1 MRIAVR
7 LGQVLTVVLLAVATF
22 ALVHSNT
29 SPQPQ
34 TVAAGAPP
42 ATAVGPD
49 GIGRLRLGM
58 TLEQADAT
66 GDLKIATHWLNNGST
81 CTIVELAG
89 GGYAHFSRHHGLAV
103 ITAPPAAATPEGIRA
118 GATIPQIAAAYP
130 KYRNPEFGTP
140 AEQVRLFGDFLAPVP
155 GNASALYV
163 FFFTAGSDHSASPT
177 LKYLLLILSKQDGE
191 CTHAAE

>member
-7 LGQVLTVVLLAVATF
+7 LGQAFTVVLLATATY
-22 ALVHSNT
+22 ALVHTNT
-29 SPQPQ
+29 SPPPQ
-34 TVAAGAPP
+34 TLVASAPP

-49 GIGRLRLGM
+49 GIGKLRLGM

-66 GDLKIATHWLNNGST
+66 GDLKIASHWQKNSST

-130 KYRNPEFGTP
+130 KYRDPDLGTP
-140 AEQVRLFGDFLAPVP
+140 AEQVRLVGDFLAPVP
-155 GNASALYV
+155 GNPAALYA
-163 FFFTAGSDHSASPT
+163 FFFTAGSDHAASPR
-177 LKYLLLILSKQDGE
+177 LQILMLVLANQDGE
-191 CTHAAE
+191 CTHAAD